1 MSEPN
6 QEIQLDFAGPIKS
19 KTRGDVYIL
28 VAIDHFSKWPTAKIC
43 KNTDTRTVLKFVT
56 EYCSDNGTPRSVRT
70 DNGSCFKSNEFKEF
84 CNQENIKRIR
94 CTPNLHTGLGQVER
108 TIRTIKSLTR
118 ANMTDGLTF
127 EEGVKLAIKTI
138 RQTPHSKLNMTP
150 FQMHYGRKPRTAI
163 TNLIG
168 RSECLL
174 SNWKKTLTNY
184 VSAQPTELQMFTIND
199 SEGEMADYLILNDSK
214 KRNRSVSKEFK
225 QYQFFEKENKP
236 NAMKCRFKTNK
247 ILTAVNETKHTITT
261 SDGKI
266 IHKKLAS
273 IPIKFQLPKKPEE
286 KKKPTNRCVRC
297 GKFSQGKYCD
307 THKRIYGTTDEPGCS
322 YTLPTMPERRSTYG
336 DVIETSNGQDVST
349 EEQGPQASNTTVT
362 AETQRHEEETAPEIH
377 TPPPSTPVQC
387 STSYGAQPKQPEGE
401 QQTPIRAT
409 ANTEVTSKK
418 RKTSPKRGN
427 LKIVDKKDLK
437 NHKIQTESP
446 DLRRSSRIKG
456 AKRTV
461 KLGGV
466 EYF

>member
-1 MSEPN
+1 
-6 QEIQLDFAGPIKS
+6 
-19 KTRGDVYIL
+19 
-28 VAIDHFSKWPTAKIC
+28 
-43 KNTDTRTVLKFVT
+43 
-56 EYCSDNGTPRSVRT
+56 
-70 DNGSCFKSNEFKEF
+70 
-84 CNQENIKRIR
+84 
-94 CTPNLHTGLGQVER
+94 
-108 TIRTIKSLTR
+108 
-118 ANMTDGLTF
+118 
-127 EEGVKLAIKTI
+127 
-138 RQTPHSKLNMTP
+138 
-150 FQMHYGRKPRTAI
+150 
-163 TNLIG
+163 
-168 RSECLL
+168 
-174 SNWKKTLTNY
+174 
-184 VSAQPTELQMFTIND
+184 
-199 SEGEMADYLILNDSK
+199 
-214 KRNRSVSKEFK
+214 
-225 QYQFFEKENKP
+225 
-236 NAMKCRFKTNK
+236 MKCRYKTNK
-247 ILTAVNETKHTITT
+247 ILTAVNETKLTITT

-273 IPIKFQLPKKPEE
+273 KPIKIQLPKKPEE

-322 YTLPTMPERRSTYG
+322 YTLPTMPEIRSTYG

-437 NHKIQTESP
+437 NHKIQTESQSP